1 MKDVLKFLVSN
12 VLLSSLFGLIS
23 IFSGGGF
30 LYVFLFSFL
39 VLYILYSV
47 VAKIIISFFKEKTR
61 QMELDKLENLSTI
74 LECSYCSE
82 RNILTFI
89 PDQNKKLEFT
99 CSSCNKLNS
108 VIMQFT
114 VIKQNETI
122 PISSLLKDD
131 ENNKEQ

>member
-1 MKDVLKFLVSN
+1 MNNILKFLISN
-12 VLLSSLFGLIS
+12 VLISTLFGIIS
-23 IFSGGGF
+23 VFSGGQF
-30 LYVFLFSFL
+30 LYVFLFTFL
-39 VLYILYSV
+39 IIYILYSV

-74 LECSYCSE
+74 LECAYCSE
-82 RNILTFI
+82 KNILTFI
-89 PDQNKKLEFT
+89 PDQNEKLEFT

-122 PISSLLKDD
+122 QISSLLKED
-131 ENNKEQ
+131 ENIKE

>member
-1 MKDVLKFLVSN
+1 
-12 VLLSSLFGLIS
+12 
-23 IFSGGGF
+23 
-30 LYVFLFSFL
+30 
-39 VLYILYSV
+39 
-47 VAKIIISFFKEKTR
+47 
-61 QMELDKLENLSTI
+61 MELDKLENLSTI
-74 LECSYCSE
+74 LECAYCSE
-82 RNILTFI
+82 KNILTFI
-89 PDQNKKLEFT
+89 PDQNEKLEFT